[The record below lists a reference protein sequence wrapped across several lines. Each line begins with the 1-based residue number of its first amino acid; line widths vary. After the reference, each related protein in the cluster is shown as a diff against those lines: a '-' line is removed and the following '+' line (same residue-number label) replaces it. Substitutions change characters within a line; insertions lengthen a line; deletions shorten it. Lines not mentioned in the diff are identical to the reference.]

1 MKPGWDLQTRIL
13 RIPYREPFRIA
24 RSQHGGAV
32 MSTVIVELRSERL
45 PGLVGLGEGCP
56 DGYYGETVGTVPV
69 VMDLLLDA
77 IDPGD
82 LDTSSV
88 EAAAASLEAIG
99 SAFDAAI
106 RGHGAARCALDVA
119 LHDLAGKATGTPI
132 HRLLGLS
139 AEIPPTDF
147 TLGIDEPAVVAER
160 ARRAARF
167 PALKIKVGGPS
178 DLATLKAVRAVYG
191 GALRVDANTSW
202 TPDMAASLI
211 PELVDLGVELI
222 EQPFPPRRYDWLMD
236 LQAASH
242 AADRGRRERRHDRG
256 PRRPRRH
263 RRRRQREAG
272 QVRRPRAGV
281 ADARPRP
288 GARLPDVP
296 GMHGGDERRESPPR
310 RPSRRSPTGPTWM
323 VASSWQTTPSRG
335 SCWAT
340 TAAGSFATCP
350 ATASRPGRSP
360 PGRRPRGRS
369 AGPAGAG
376 RRRPPAGPSSAAGLS
391 RAGRRYLST
400 DVARRG
406 HRRPPNTCS
415 CGQVGGQV
423 GGQGPSARPVAAA
436 RMGMSPVPWES
447 SGR

>member
-1 MKPGWDLQTRIL
+1 MKPGWDLRTRIL
-13 RIPYREPFRIA
+13 RIPYREPFHIA

-77 IDPGD
+77 IDAGD

-202 TPDMAASLI
+202 TPDMAASLL
-211 PELVDLGVELI
+211 PQLVGLGVELI

-236 LQAASH
+236 LQAAS
-242 AADRGRRERRHDRG
+242 
-256 PRRPRRH
+256 PVPI
-263 RRRRQREAG
+263 
-272 QVRRPRAGV
+272 V
-281 ADARPRP
+281 ADESAVTIEDLDALVGIVDGVNVKLAKCGGPGPASRMLAR
-288 GARLPDVP
+288 ARELGFRTFLGCMEETSVGIAASAAVASLADWADLDGCLLLADDPFEGLELGDDCRWQLRDVP
-296 GMHGGDERRESPPR
+296 GHG
-310 RPSRRSPTGPTWM
+310 
-323 VASSWQTTPSRG
+323 V
-335 SCWAT
+335 
-340 TAAGSFATCP
+340 TA
-350 ATASRPGRSP
+350 
-360 PGRRPRGRS
+360 
-369 AGPAGAG
+369 
-376 RRRPPAGPSSAAGLS
+376 
-391 RAGRRYLST
+391 RA
-400 DVARRG
+400 
-406 HRRPPNTCS
+406 
-415 CGQVGGQV
+415 
-423 GGQGPSARPVAAA
+423 
-436 RMGMSPVPWES
+436 
-447 SGR
+447 